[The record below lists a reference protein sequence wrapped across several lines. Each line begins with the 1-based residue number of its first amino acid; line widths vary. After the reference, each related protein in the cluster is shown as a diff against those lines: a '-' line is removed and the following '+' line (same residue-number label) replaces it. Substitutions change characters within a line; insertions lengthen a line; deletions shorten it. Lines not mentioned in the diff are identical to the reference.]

1 MRHTFDLMK
10 RLSTL
15 AMSGEG
21 ALQPLA
27 NWVISNRNR
36 IPNLPLASL
45 AKEAGVSETTV
56 FRLAR
61 RVGFSGYRDM
71 RMSLAELRGIAT
83 GQFISEEEPGSGRED
98 PYSVIA
104 KNTVNVHTS
113 ILRAT
118 VDLVDPAE
126 LERAIKAL
134 QNSAVIQIIGFGS
147 SAAPAMDVYQRL
159 VRFGLIACVYSDP
172 HILTAVTSNTPKGS
186 LFFAISFSGQSKDV
200 VDALNS
206 ACEQGLN
213 SILITSNPESAA
225 CEYADIVLHSAP
237 SGALVGSE
245 TVATRVSQL
254 AIIDMICTGLALEHP
269 RKNEFLRNAN
279 VIEEEIEKK
288 RVHAPTHDPADDA
301 TILRNQNG
309 N

>member
-1 MRHTFDLMK
+1 MKHTFDLTK
-10 RLSTL
+10 RLSSL

-27 NWVISNRNR
+27 DWVINNRNR
-36 IPNLPLASL
+36 IPDLPLARV
-45 AKEAGVSETTV
+45 AHEAGVSETTV
-56 FRLAR
+56 FRFAQ
-61 RVGFSGYRDM
+61 RVGFTGFRDM
-71 RMSLAELRGIAT
+71 RMALTEIRGIAK
-83 GQFISEEEPGSGRED
+83 GQFISESEPEIGKED
-98 PYSVIA
+98 PYSVIV
-104 KNTVNVHTS
+104 KNTVIVHTS

-118 VDLVDPAE
+118 ADLVDPGG

-134 QNSAVIQIIGFGS
+134 QNSKVVQIIGFGS

-159 VRFGLIACVYSDP
+159 VRFGLVACIYSDP
-172 HILTAVTSNTPKGS
+172 HILTALTSNAPKGS
-186 LFFAISFSGQSKDV
+186 LFLAISFSGQSKDV

-206 ACEQGLN
+206 ACAQGLN
-213 SILITSNPESAA
+213 SILITSNPDSAA

-279 VIEEEIEKK
+279 VIEDEIEKK
-288 RVHAPTHDPADDA
+288 RVNPPIHNSTPN
-301 TILRNQNG
+301 LRNLNG